1 MRPLLALLLL
11 APLAALTAADAPKAP
26 VQIVLAA
33 PSRAAEAPAVVFDAR
48 AYGAV
53 GDDATDNTA
62 AFSRCLADVVAAGG
76 GRMTIPAGVFRG
88 RIIVPPVGRPAPSWI
103 SVEIVGAKEPVP
115 VFGTIGDFPLRNHG
129 TIIKCVAETGPAV
142 ISAPRPNAP
151 LYGGFSAVFVILRD
165 LEVRTTDNPGIDG
178 VDLRLAMQAKLENVF
193 INTGVYNVQASRPT
207 HGTRGLITPACNNA
221 ALTILR
227 QVVVTG
233 YHTGIVINEH
243 TDADNLVVGS
253 NLRGLEFAQAHH
265 ASRLGRVG
273 AYRNTCHVA
282 VTGACGFSIAQLN
295 TEFPGQGQTDER
307 NAWQTLV
314 CDIED
319 PRNLA
324 SADINFW
331 AVQGGLGAVPTFIV
345 QGGAHIRARRLG
357 SAK

>member
-1 MRPLLALLLL
+1 MTRMRLALPLLGALLLALGG
-11 APLAALTAADAPKAP
+11 
-26 VQIVLAA
+26 

-115 VFGTIGDFPLRNHG
+115 VFGTIGDFPLRNQG

-142 ISAPRPNAP
+142 ISAPRPAAA

-165 LEVRTTDNPGIDG
+165 LDVRTTDNPRIDG

-207 HGTRGLITPACNNA
+207 RGTRGLITPACNNA

-253 NLRGLEFAQAHH
+253 NLRGLEFAQSHH

-331 AVQGGLGAVPTFIV
+331 AVQGGVGAVPTFIV
-345 QGGAHIRARRLG
+345 QGGANIRARRLG

>member
-1 MRPLLALLLL
+1 M
-11 APLAALTAADAPKAP
+11 
-26 VQIVLAA
+26 
-33 PSRAAEAPAVVFDAR
+33 
-48 AYGAV
+48 
-53 GDDATDNTA
+53 
-62 AFSRCLADVVAAGG
+62 
-76 GRMTIPAGVFRG
+76 
-88 RIIVPPVGRPAPSWI
+88 
-103 SVEIVGAKEPVP
+103 
-115 VFGTIGDFPLRNHG
+115 
-129 TIIKCVAETGPAV
+129 AETGPAV
-142 ISAPRPNAP
+142 ISAPRPNAA

-165 LEVRTTDNPGIDG
+165 LEVRTTDNPRIDG

>member
-1 MRPLLALLLL
+1 MNRMRVALPLLGALLL
-11 APLAALTAADAPKAP
+11 A
-26 VQIVLAA
+26 LAA

-103 SVEIVGAKEPVP
+103 SVEIVGAKEPAP

-142 ISAPRPNAP
+142 ISAPRPNAA

-345 QGGAHIRARRLG
+345 QGGANIRARRLG

>member
-1 MRPLLALLLL
+1 MRLALPLLGALLL
-11 APLAALTAADAPKAP
+11 A
-26 VQIVLAA
+26 LAA

-324 SADINFW
+324 NADIDFW

>member
-11 APLAALTAADAPKAP
+11 APLAVLNAADAPKAP
-26 VQIVLAA
+26 VQIVLTA
-33 PSRAAEAPAVVFDAR
+33 PLPAAELPAVVFDAR

-103 SVEIVGAKEPVP
+103 SVEIVGAKEPAP

-142 ISAPRPNAP
+142 ISAPRPNAA

-165 LEVRTTDNPGIDG
+165 LEVRTTDNPRIDG

>member
-1 MRPLLALLLL
+1 MRFTLPLLGTILLGLTAPLLA
-11 APLAALTAADAPKAP
+11 
-26 VQIVLAA
+26 
-33 PSRAAEAPAVVFDAR
+33 AELPTGVFDAR

-103 SVEIVGAKEPVP
+103 SVEIVGAKEPAP

-142 ISAPRPNAP
+142 ISAPRPNAA

-165 LEVRTTDNPGIDG
+165 LEVRTTDNPRIDG

>member
-1 MRPLLALLLL
+1 MRLALPLLGALLL
-11 APLAALTAADAPKAP
+11 A
-26 VQIVLAA
+26 LAA
-33 PSRAAEAPAVVFDAR
+33 PSRAAEAAAVVFDAR

-142 ISAPRPNAP
+142 ISAPRPKAA
-151 LYGGFSAVFVILRD
+151 LYGGFSAVYVILRD
-165 LEVRTTDNPGIDG
+165 LEVRTTDDPGIDG

-193 INTGVYNVQASRPT
+193 INTGVYNVRASRPT
-207 HGTRGLITPACNNA
+207 HGTRGLVTPACNNA

-314 CDIED
+314 CDVED

-324 SADINFW
+324 NADIDFW

-345 QGGAHIRARRLG
+345 QGGANIRARRLG
-357 SAK
+357 SAR

>member
-1 MRPLLALLLL
+1 MRFTLPLLGAILLGLT
-11 APLAALTAADAPKAP
+11 APL
-26 VQIVLAA
+26 Q
-33 PSRAAEAPAVVFDAR
+33 AAELTTVVFDAR

-103 SVEIVGAKEPVP
+103 SIEIIGAKEPVP
-115 VFGTIGDFPLRNHG
+115 VFGTVGDFPLRNQG
-129 TIIKCVAETGPAV
+129 TIIKCLAETGPAV
-142 ISAPRPNAP
+142 ISVPRPASA
-151 LYGGFSAVFVILRD
+151 LYGGFSAVYVILRD
-165 LEVRTTDNPGIDG
+165 LEVRTSDNPGING
-178 VDLRLAMQAKLENVF
+178 VDLSLAMQAKLENVF

-207 HGTRGLITPACNNA
+207 HGTKGLITPACNNA

-233 YHTGIVINEH
+233 YHTGIVVNEH
-243 TDADNLVVGS
+243 TDADNLVVAS
-253 NLRGLEFAQAHH
+253 NARGLEFAQAHH

-282 VTGACGFSIAQLN
+282 VSGACGFSIEQLN
-295 TEFPGQGQTDER
+295 TEFPGRGQTDER

-314 CDIED
+314 CDVED
-319 PRNLA
+319 PLNLA

-331 AVQGGLGAVPTFIV
+331 AVQGGLGAVPNFIL
-345 QGGAHIRARRLG
+345 QGGANIRARRIG
-357 SAK
+357 APK

>member
-11 APLAALTAADAPKAP
+11 APLVALTAADAPKAP
-26 VQIVLAA
+26 VQIVLTA
-33 PSRAAEAPAVVFDAR
+33 PLPAAELPAVVFDAR

-142 ISAPRPNAP
+142 ISAPRPNAA

-165 LEVRTTDNPGIDG
+165 LEVRTTDNPRIDG

>member
-1 MRPLLALLLL
+1 MPLSHLLLLTALLLVPGAGL
-11 APLAALTAADAPKAP
+11 H
-26 VQIVLAA
+26 
-33 PSRAAEAPAVVFDAR
+33 AAEPTASVFDAR

-53 GDDATDNTA
+53 GDDATDNTE
-62 AFSRCLADVVAAGG
+62 AFSRCLSAVVAAGG
-76 GRMTIPAGVFRG
+76 GRMTLPNGVFRG
-88 RIIVPPVGRPAPSWI
+88 RIIVPPVGRPTPSWI
-103 SVEIVGAKEPVP
+103 SIEIVGETEPVP
-115 VFGTIGDFPLRNHG
+115 VFGTIGDFPLRNQG
-129 TIIKCVAETGPAV
+129 TIVKCLAEKGPAV
-142 ISAPRPNAP
+142 ISVPPTRGA
-151 LYGGFSAVFVILRD
+151 LYGGFSAVTVILRNLD
-165 LEVRTTDNPGIDG
+165 VRTSDNPGIGG

-207 HGTRGLITPACNNA
+207 HETRGLVTPACDNA

-282 VTGACGFSIAQLN
+282 VTGKHGFSIAQLN
-295 TEFPGQGQTDER
+295 TEFPGKGQTDPR
-307 NAWQTLV
+307 NAWQTLE
-314 CDIED
+314 CDVDD
-319 PRNLA
+319 PRDLA
-324 SADINFW
+324 TADINYW
-331 AVQGGLGAVPTFIV
+331 AVQGNLGAVPDFILR
-345 QGGAHIRARRLG
+345 GGANIRARRIG

>member
-1 MRPLLALLLL
+1 MNRMRLALPLLGALLL
-11 APLAALTAADAPKAP
+11 A
-26 VQIVLAA
+26 LAA

-62 AFSRCLADVVAAGG
+62 AFSRCLADVVASGG

-103 SVEIVGAKEPVP
+103 SVEIVGAKEPAP

-295 TEFPGQGQTDER
+295 TEFPGKGQTDER
-307 NAWQTLV
+307 NAWQTLA

-324 SADINFW
+324 SADIDFW

-345 QGGAHIRARRLG
+345 QGGANIRARRLG

>member
-1 MRPLLALLLL
+1 MRLALPLLGALLL
-11 APLAALTAADAPKAP
+11 A
-26 VQIVLAA
+26 LAA

-62 AFSRCLADVVAAGG
+62 AFSRCLADVVASGG

-103 SVEIVGAKEPVP
+103 SVEIVGAKEPAP

-295 TEFPGQGQTDER
+295 TEFPGKGQTDER
-307 NAWQTLV
+307 NAWQTLA

-324 SADINFW
+324 SADIDFW

-345 QGGAHIRARRLG
+345 QGGANIRARRLG

>member
-1 MRPLLALLLL
+1 MRLGLPLLGALLL
-11 APLAALTAADAPKAP
+11 A
-26 VQIVLAA
+26 LAA

-88 RIIVPPVGRPAPSWI
+88 RIIVPPVGRPAPSWT

-142 ISAPRPNAP
+142 ISAPRPNAA

-295 TEFPGQGQTDER
+295 TEFPGKGQTDER

>member
-1 MRPLLALLLL
+1 MKPMRLTLTLLGAWLLALG
-11 APLAALTAADAPKAP
+11 T
-26 VQIVLAA
+26 
-33 PSRAAEAPAVVFDAR
+33 PSRAAETPVAVFDAR

-62 AFSRCLADVVAAGG
+62 AFSRCLADLVAAGG
-76 GRMTIPAGVFRG
+76 GRMTLPAGVFRG
-88 RIIVPPVGRPAPSWI
+88 RLIVPPVGRPTPSWI
-103 SVEIVGAKEPVP
+103 PVEIVGASEPAP
-115 VFGTIGDFPLRNHG
+115 VFGTIGDFPLRNQG
-129 TIIKCVAETGPAV
+129 TIVKCLAADGPAV
-142 ISAPRPNAP
+142 ISAPRPSAA
-151 LYGGFSAVFVILRD
+151 LYGGFSAVYVILRD
-165 LEVRTTDNPGIDG
+165 LDVRTSDNPGIGG
-178 VDLRLAMQAKLENVF
+178 VDLRFAMQAKLENVF

-207 HGTRGLITPACNNA
+207 HGTSGLVTPACNNA

-243 TDADNLVVGS
+243 TDADYLVVGS
-253 NLRGLEFAQAHH
+253 NVRGLEFAPAHH

-295 TEFPGQGQTDER
+295 TEFPGKGQTDEH

-314 CDIED
+314 CDVED

-324 SADINFW
+324 NADIDYW

-345 QGGAHIRARRLG
+345 QGGANIRARRIG
-357 SAK
+357 SAR

>member
-1 MRPLLALLLL
+1 MTRMRLALPLLGALLL
-11 APLAALTAADAPKAP
+11 A
-26 VQIVLAA
+26 LAA

-88 RIIVPPVGRPAPSWI
+88 RIIVPPIGRPAPSWI

-142 ISAPRPNAP
+142 ISAPRPKAA

-165 LEVRTTDNPGIDG
+165 LEIRTTDDPGIDG

-193 INTGVYNVQASRPT
+193 INTGVYNVRASRPT

-324 SADINFW
+324 NADIDFW
-331 AVQGGLGAVPTFIV
+331 AVQGGLGAVPPCIV
-345 QGGAHIRARRLG
+345 QGGANIRARRLG